1 MAFELA
7 GMPYYFSEGYASA
20 IGNFTAD
27 GKGRGTV
34 CPMHLL
40 HLDSRGKPFW
50 FNGSIYRDKRASK
63 TEKQF
68 SNPQVWANSTGTYD
82 LKCMYDVEADG
93 GVHNMSDEGFDDLY
107 QSVVAEAVRCNFIF
121 DSLIK

>member
-7 GMPYYFSEGYASA
+7 GMPYCFGEGYASA

-27 GKGRGTV
+27 GKGLGSL

-50 FNGSIYRDKRASK
+50 FNGSIYHDKWANK
-63 TEKQF
+63 TEKQLL
-68 SNPQVWANSTGTYD
+68 NPQVWANSTG
-82 LKCMYDVEADG
+82 KHHSGCMLDVEADG
-93 GVHNMSDEGFDDLY
+93 GDHNMSDEGLDRLY
-107 QSVVAEAVRCNFIF
+107 HSVVAEAVRCNSVF